1 MKKILIALA
10 SVAALALFAAE
21 TPAAVNKVVNKNWWP
36 LRSKTAGEVV
46 NVDTKTG
53 LIEVVNVGKD
63 AKGKDTCTGAVQG
76 ITLNQTAVRAV
87 KVGVECKAEDVKGAK
102 SNNFALYMDVFFMEG
117 KPLYGQC
124 IQFTP
129 GTHDWEKLEK
139 TFTFPKPV
147 KSINFYVFL
156 RYNTGKASFRNIYL
170 NEL

>member
-1 MKKILIALA
+1 MKKFLIALA
-10 SVAALALFAAE
+10 SAATLVLFAAE
-21 TPAAVNKVVNKNWWP
+21 APVNKVVSKNWYP
-36 LRSKTAGEVV
+36 LRSKNAGEVV
-46 NVDTKTG
+46 NVDKKTG

-63 AKGKDTCTGAVQG
+63 AKGKGTCTGVVQG
-76 ITLNQTAVRAV
+76 ITLNQTAARAV

-102 SNNFALYMDVFFMEG
+102 SNDFALYMDVFFMDG

>member
-1 MKKILIALA
+1 MKKFLIALA
-10 SVAALALFAAE
+10 SVATLVLFAAE
-21 TPAAVNKVVNKNWWP
+21 TPVNKVINKNWYP
-36 LRSKTAGEVV
+36 LRSKNAGEVV
-46 NVDTKTG
+46 NVDKKTG

-63 AKGKDTCTGAVQG
+63 AKGKGTCTGAVQG
-76 ITLNQTAVRAV
+76 ITLNQTAARAV

-102 SNNFALYMDVFFMEG
+102 SNDFSLYMDVFFTDG